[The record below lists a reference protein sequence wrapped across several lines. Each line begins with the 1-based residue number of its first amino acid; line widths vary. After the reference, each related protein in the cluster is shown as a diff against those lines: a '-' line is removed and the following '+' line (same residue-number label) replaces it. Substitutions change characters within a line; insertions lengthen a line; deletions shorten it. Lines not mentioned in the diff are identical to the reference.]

1 MLVTIVRTVIL
12 YVVII
17 LAMRIMG
24 KRQVGDMQ
32 PGDLV
37 VSLLISEIAAM
48 PIEDVNKPMINGLIA
63 VFMLVFLETV
73 LSLVSLK
80 SGKARRAI
88 NGRPAIVIN
97 RGRIDQSALRRLR
110 MTPDDLLEGL
120 RQEGIFDLTTVQYA
134 IIETNG
140 QLSVLKKSDSGGN
153 MAVPV
158 ICDGRYQSEFM
169 DSVGLSDGTVAQILQ
184 KRGITAE
191 DVFIMTVDSN
201 GKAVIIREEKKK

>member
-97 RGRIDQSALRRLR
+97 RGRVDQSALRRLR
-110 MTPDDLLEGL
+110 MTTDDLLEGL

-140 QLSVLKKSDSGGN
+140 QLSVLKNRIRAATWRCRSYATGGISRSSWTASGCRTERWRRYCKSAASPPK
-153 MAVPV
+153 M
-158 ICDGRYQSEFM
+158 Y
-169 DSVGLSDGTVAQILQ
+169 LS
-184 KRGITAE
+184 
-191 DVFIMTVDSN
+191 
-201 GKAVIIREEKKK
+201 